1 MRVPRICAAIVV
13 IFAVAGCAT
22 PYSEAPVATNFP
34 TSTQKKLQAASH
46 WNVIAADVSGHLTAV
61 MATKLQSGQPLYVES
76 TQATPFNRA
85 IANQLISS
93 LVSAGYVVAKT
104 STGAVRVDVDTQVVE
119 FSSGRSK
126 SQYAGLPTALTVGVW
141 ALAATHPTGAG
152 TATALIVGADAYNWF
167 KSENASGE
175 IPKTEI
181 IINVSVSNADRYIA
195 RSTNVYYV
203 TDTDKWLYEAVQTK
217 NFSVTGGGL

>member
-1 MRVPRICAAIVV
+1 MVV
-13 IFAVAGCAT
+13 TLAVTGCAT
-22 PYSEAPVATNFP
+22 PYSEAPVAINFP
-34 TSTQKKLQAASH
+34 TSNQKKLQAASH
-46 WNVIAADVSGHLTAV
+46 WNVIAVDVSGHLTET
-61 MATKLQSGQPLYVES
+61 MAAKLQSGQPLYVES
-76 TQATPFNRA
+76 AQATPFNRA
-85 IANQLISS
+85 VVNQLISS

-119 FSSGRSK
+119 FSPGRSQ
-126 SQYAGLPTALTVGVW
+126 SQYAGLPTALTAGVW

-152 TATALIVGADAYNWF
+152 AATALIVGADAYSWF

-175 IPKTEI
+175 TPKTEI
-181 IINVSVSNADRYIA
+181 IINVSVSNADRYLA

-203 TDTDKWLYEAVQTK
+203 TDTDKQLYEAVQTK